1 MTFRVNLFVDM
12 KNFPINANDI
22 GPTKRNRSLV
32 IDNAIGAGCLLL
44 GVTKNWIIQLQRF
57 CITLISLSSVTT
69 CGKEGYVKLV
79 ETRAFFTRRNAKCSI
94 PK

>member
-12 KNFPINANDI
+12 KNFAVNANDI
-22 GPTKRNRSLV
+22 GPTKRNRPLV

-44 GVTKNWIIQLQRF
+44 GITENGIIQLQRF

-69 CGKEGYVKLV
+69 CRKEGYVKLV
-79 ETRAFFTRRNAKCSI
+79 ETRAFFTSRNAKCSI